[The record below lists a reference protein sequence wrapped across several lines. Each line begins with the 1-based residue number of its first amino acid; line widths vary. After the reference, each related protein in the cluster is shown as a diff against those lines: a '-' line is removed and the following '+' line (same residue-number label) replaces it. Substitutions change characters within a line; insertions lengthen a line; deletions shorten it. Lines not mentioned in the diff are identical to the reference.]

1 MASESQSE
9 NISAFLPGTC
19 TSTLSLAVDHGMR
32 ITFPMLLMASPGY
45 GDWTHYLPRNPDFM

>member
-1 MASESQSE
+1 MATESQSE

-32 ITFPMLLMASPGY
+32 ITCPMLLMESPGY